1 VSHLYAESLLAPGL
15 GASFQWRHQNN
26 GTDLLAILDRE
37 SPVYGAL
44 RQAIERFEHT
54 VFELSLNKPNLIE
67 WANSQATLQDTAD
80 RRELRLGGAHVFQQS
95 IELLQGMQMMTDREE
110 DPHRL
115 SAIHHSIGDVM
126 GFIGQRSGSIHY
138 LEQAALSY
146 EQALEIRTEDKMP
159 LEWAQTTFNFAL
171 VMHTIGQLEDDA
183 SMLKQA
189 LGSYKQAVNLL
200 PRKEDGEAWAAAF
213 CSVGTVLYQL
223 GTHRR
228 GSRTLEQA
236 LVAFRNALTER
247 TADKSRAA
255 WAITTNNLAATMQ
268 ALGEH
273 EEDIGSLEAS
283 IPVYDSVL
291 KVLDRDELPLIWSM
305 VSANRV
311 SAMYSLAV
319 ESDYLDMAETAVA
332 EFDKIHSLFNGTD
345 YKNYHAKAEERSQ
358 RSQELV
364 ASLQV

>member
-273 EEDIGSLEAS
+273 EEDIGWQWSQTTWTWQKPPSQSS
-283 IPVYDSVL
+283 IKFTAYLTVQITRITTRKLKSV
-291 KVLDRDELPLIWSM
+291 R
-305 VSANRV
+305 SAR
-311 SAMYSLAV
+311 
-319 ESDYLDMAETAVA
+319 
-332 EFDKIHSLFNGTD
+332 
-345 YKNYHAKAEERSQ
+345 RSWL
-358 RSQELV
+358 RHCKCKSILHGV
-364 ASLQV
+364 IT